1 MFGPIGLNHG
11 INFNNM
17 KELNRFRE
25 FLSEGKMDKFK
36 VGQTVKYK
44 ADGKEKEGEIEK
56 IDGIYLKLKSG
67 GSIPYQSVLENAL
80 ANDKGDGTFEITA
93 DIDIMGK
100 KFNFSD
106 ICPGAHKAIANLAKE
121 YANNDDMLGDLLYL
135 AQLHQT
141 FFNLEK
147 KALGP
152 QGIDADDLNNIKELY
167 VDINNIANNA
177 FGEEAGKEVK
187 TYMNMHMDKIKE
199 AGLKAS
205 EPGGSSDMNFSA
217 EEKANVFVREEGL
230 EENDKAL
237 DEILDEEINEVS
249 KAESNVYAL
258 LKEIKM
264 EIDKVLNEEGKAK
277 ALDVVDMSIDYLK
290 SLDHKIVT
298 RG

>member
-1 MFGPIGLNHG
+1 
-11 INFNNM
+11 M

-25 FLSEGKMDKFK
+25 FL
-36 VGQTVKYK
+36 
-44 ADGKEKEGEIEK
+44 A
-56 IDGIYLKLKSG
+56 
-67 GSIPYQSVLENAL
+67 ENAI

-152 QGIDADDLNNIKELY
+152 QGIDVDDLDNIKELY

-177 FGEEAGKEVK
+177 FGEEVGKEVK
-187 TYMNMHMDKIKE
+187 AYMNMHMDKIKK
-199 AGLKAS
+199 AGLNAS
-205 EPGGSSDMNFSA
+205 EPGGSSDTSYAQDWADEQDAMYG
-217 EEKANVFVREEGL
+217 KANFVEEENL
-230 EENDKAL
+230 SENDKAL
-237 DEILDEEINEVS
+237 NE
-249 KAESNVYAL
+249 L
-258 LKEIKM
+258 
-264 EIDKVLNEEGKAK
+264 LNEE
-277 ALDVVDMSIDYLK
+277 
-290 SLDHKIVT
+290 
-298 RG
+298 